1 MKNATPHSRRENLLS
16 LINRILPYVALMLI
30 LAQLLLV
37 LGSWIL
43 SAALPM
49 SGIRSMLSG
58 EGIRYFL
65 GHFADLMATPL
76 LVWLLLLAMAYGVG
90 LHSGICHATHSF
102 RSSRARLI
110 ALLFAAAYLTVV
122 LLMTVTPHAVLLS
135 ASGTLWPSPFSAS
148 LVPLTA
154 FGLAMVA
161 AVYGIV
167 AGTITSLADIYESFV
182 DGIRRAAVLLPI
194 CLLFVLIYESLC
206 FIIP

>member
-1 MKNATPHSRRENLLS
+1 MKRS
-16 LINRILPYVALMLI
+16 LPYIALT
-30 LAQLLLV
+30 LAVGELLLV
-37 LGSWIL
+37 MGSWIL

-58 EGIRYFL
+58 EGIRFFL
-65 GHFADLMATPL
+65 GHFADLLATPL
-76 LVWLLLLAMAYGVG
+76 LVWLLLLAMAYGVV
-90 LHSGICHATHSF
+90 LRSGVISGARSF

-110 ALLFAAAYLTVV
+110 ALLFAAAYLAVV
-122 LLMTVTPHAVLLS
+122 LLMALVPHAVLLS

-182 DGIRRAAVLLPI
+182 DGLRRAAALLPI
-194 CLLFVLIYESLC
+194 CILLVLICESLY

>member
-1 MKNATPHSRRENLLS
+1 MKRS
-16 LINRILPYVALMLI
+16 LPYIALT
-30 LAQLLLV
+30 LAVGELLLV
-37 LGSWIL
+37 MGSWIL

-58 EGIRYFL
+58 EGIRFFL
-65 GHFADLMATPL
+65 GHFADLLATPQ
-76 LVWLLLLAMAYGVG
+76 LVWLLLLAMAYGVV
-90 LHSGICHATHSF
+90 LRSGVISGARSF

-110 ALLFAAAYLTVV
+110 ALLFAAAYLAVV
-122 LLMTVTPHAVLLS
+122 LLMTLVPHAVLLS

-167 AGTITSLADIYESFV
+167 AGTITSLADIYESLV
-182 DGIRRAAVLLPI
+182 DGLRRAAALLPI
-194 CLLFVLIYESLC
+194 CLLLVLICESLR

>member
-1 MKNATPHSRRENLLS
+1 MKRS
-16 LINRILPYVALMLI
+16 LPYIALT
-30 LAQLLLV
+30 LAVGELLLV
-37 LGSWIL
+37 MGSWIL

-58 EGIRYFL
+58 EGIRFFL
-65 GHFADLMATPL
+65 GHFADLLATPL
-76 LVWLLLLAMAYGVG
+76 LVWLLLLAMAYGVV
-90 LHSGICHATHSF
+90 LRSGVISGARSF

-110 ALLFAAAYLTVV
+110 ALLFAAAYLAVV
-122 LLMTVTPHAVLLS
+122 LLMALVPHAVLLS

-182 DGIRRAAVLLPI
+182 DGLRRAAALLPI
-194 CLLFVLIYESLC
+194 CLLLVLICESLY

>member
-1 MKNATPHSRRENLLS
+1 MKRS
-16 LINRILPYVALMLI
+16 LPYIALT
-30 LAQLLLV
+30 LAVGELLLV
-37 LGSWIL
+37 MGSWIL

-58 EGIRYFL
+58 EGIRFFL
-65 GHFADLMATPL
+65 GHFADLLATPQ
-76 LVWLLLLAMAYGVG
+76 LVWLLLLAMAYGVV
-90 LHSGICHATHSF
+90 LRSGVISGARSF

-110 ALLFAAAYLTVV
+110 ALLFAAAYLAVV
-122 LLMTVTPHAVLLS
+122 LLMTLVPHAVLLS

-182 DGIRRAAVLLPI
+182 DGLRRAAALLPI
-194 CLLFVLIYESLC
+194 CILLVLICESLY

>member
-1 MKNATPHSRRENLLS
+1 MKRS
-16 LINRILPYVALMLI
+16 LPYIALT
-30 LAQLLLV
+30 LAVGELLLV
-37 LGSWIL
+37 MGSWIL

-58 EGIRYFL
+58 EGIRFFL
-65 GHFADLMATPL
+65 GHFADLLATPL
-76 LVWLLLLAMAYGVG
+76 LVWLLLLAMAYGVV
-90 LHSGICHATHSF
+90 LRSGVISGARSF

-110 ALLFAAAYLTVV
+110 ALLFAAAYLAVV
-122 LLMTVTPHAVLLS
+122 LLMALVPHAVLLS

-167 AGTITSLADIYESFV
+167 AGTITSLADIYESLV
-182 DGIRRAAVLLPI
+182 DGLRRAAALLPI
-194 CLLFVLIYESLC
+194 CLLLVLICESLR

>member
-1 MKNATPHSRRENLLS
+1 MKRS
-16 LINRILPYVALMLI
+16 LPYIALT
-30 LAQLLLV
+30 LAVGELLLV
-37 LGSWIL
+37 MGSWIL

-58 EGIRYFL
+58 EGIRFFL
-65 GHFADLMATPL
+65 GHFADLLATPL
-76 LVWLLLLAMAYGVG
+76 LVWLLLLAMAYGVV
-90 LHSGICHATHSF
+90 LRSGVISGPRSF

-110 ALLFAAAYLTVV
+110 ALLFAAAYLAVV
-122 LLMTVTPHAVLLS
+122 LLMALVPHAVLLS

-182 DGIRRAAVLLPI
+182 DGLRRAAALLPI
-194 CLLFVLIYESLC
+194 CILLVLICESLR

>member
-1 MKNATPHSRRENLLS
+1 MKRFLPH
-16 LINRILPYVALMLI
+16 IALTLV

-37 LGSWIL
+37 LGSWVL

-58 EGIRYFL
+58 EGIRFFL
-65 GHFADLMATPL
+65 GHFADLLATPL
-76 LVWLLLLAMAYGVG
+76 LVWLLLLAMAYGVV
-90 LHSGICHATHSF
+90 LRSGILGGARSF
-102 RSSRARLI
+102 RSRRARLI
-110 ALLFAAAYLTVV
+110 AFIFATAYVAVV
-122 LLMTVTPHAVLLS
+122 LLMALAPHAVLLS

-167 AGTITSLADIYESFV
+167 AGTITSLTDIYESFV
-182 DGIRRAAVLLPI
+182 DGLRRAAVLLPI
-194 CLLFVLIYESLC
+194 CLLLVLIYESLR

>member
-1 MKNATPHSRRENLLS
+1 MKRS
-16 LINRILPYVALMLI
+16 LPYIALT
-30 LAQLLLV
+30 LAVGELLLV

-58 EGIRYFL
+58 EGIRFFL
-65 GHFADLMATPL
+65 GHFADLLATPL
-76 LVWLLLLAMAYGVG
+76 LVWLLLLAMAYGVV
-90 LHSGICHATHSF
+90 LRSGIFNGSRSF
-102 RSSRARLI
+102 RTSRARLT
-110 ALLFAAAYLTVV
+110 ALLFAVAYLAVV
-122 LLMTVTPHAVLLS
+122 LLMTLVPHAVLLS

-148 LVPLTA
+148 LVPLIA

-167 AGTITSLADIYESFV
+167 AGTITSLADIYDSFV
-182 DGIRRAAVLLPI
+182 DGLRRAAALLPI
-194 CLLFVLIYESLC
+194 CLLLVLICESLY

>member
-1 MKNATPHSRRENLLS
+1 MKRS
-16 LINRILPYVALMLI
+16 LPYIALT
-30 LAQLLLV
+30 LAVGELLLV

-49 SGIRSMLSG
+49 SGIRSILSG
-58 EGIRYFL
+58 EGIRFFL
-65 GHFADLMATPL
+65 GHFADLLATPL
-76 LVWLLLLAMAYGVG
+76 LVWLLLLAMAYGVV
-90 LHSGICHATHSF
+90 LRSGVISGARSF

-110 ALLFAAAYLTVV
+110 ALLFAAAYLAVV
-122 LLMTVTPHAVLLS
+122 MLMALVPHAVLLS

-182 DGIRRAAVLLPI
+182 DGLRRAAALL
-194 CLLFVLIYESLC
+194 VLICESLR

>member
-1 MKNATPHSRRENLLS
+1 MKRS
-16 LINRILPYVALMLI
+16 LPYIALT
-30 LAQLLLV
+30 LAVGELLLV
-37 LGSWIL
+37 MGSWIL

-58 EGIRYFL
+58 EGIRFFL
-65 GHFADLMATPL
+65 GHFADLLATPL
-76 LVWLLLLAMAYGVG
+76 LVWLLLLAMAYGVV
-90 LHSGICHATHSF
+90 LRSGVISGVRSF

-110 ALLFAAAYLTVV
+110 ALLFAAAYLAVV
-122 LLMTVTPHAVLLS
+122 LLMALVPHAVLLS

-182 DGIRRAAVLLPI
+182 DGLRRAAALLPV
-194 CLLFVLIYESLC
+194 CLLLVLICESLR

>member
-1 MKNATPHSRRENLLS
+1 MKRFLPH
-16 LINRILPYVALMLI
+16 IALGLV

-37 LGSWIL
+37 LGSWVL

-58 EGIRYFL
+58 EGIRFFL
-65 GHFADLMATPL
+65 GHFADLLATPL
-76 LVWLLLLAMAYGVG
+76 LVWLLLLAMAYGIV
-90 LHSGICHATHSF
+90 LRSGILGGARSF
-102 RSSRARLI
+102 RSRRARLI
-110 ALLFAAAYLTVV
+110 ALLFAAAYVAVV
-122 LLMTVTPHAVLLS
+122 LLMALAPHAVLLS

-154 FGLAMVA
+154 FGLAMAA

-167 AGTITSLADIYESFV
+167 AGTITSLTDIYESFV
-182 DGIRRAAVLLPI
+182 DGLRRAAVLLPI
-194 CLLFVLIYESLC
+194 CLLLVLIYESLC

>member
-1 MKNATPHSRRENLLS
+1 MIRVKRFLPH
-16 LINRILPYVALMLI
+16 IALVLV

-37 LGSWIL
+37 LGSWVL

-58 EGIRYFL
+58 EGIRFFL
-65 GHFADLMATPL
+65 GHFADLLATPL
-76 LVWLLLLAMAYGVG
+76 LVWLLLLAMAYGVV
-90 LHSGICHATHSF
+90 LRSGILSGARAF
-102 RSSRARLI
+102 RSRRARLT
-110 ALLFAAAYLTVV
+110 ALLFAVAYVAVV
-122 LLMTVTPHAVLLS
+122 LMMAIAPHAVLLS

-154 FGLAMVA
+154 FGLAMAA

-167 AGTITSLADIYESFV
+167 AGTITSLTDIYESFV
-182 DGIRRAAVLLPI
+182 DGLRRAAALLPI
-194 CLLFVLIYESLC
+194 CLLLVLICESLR

>member
-1 MKNATPHSRRENLLS
+1 MKRS
-16 LINRILPYVALMLI
+16 LPYIALT
-30 LAQLLLV
+30 LAVGELLLV
-37 LGSWIL
+37 MGSWIL

-58 EGIRYFL
+58 EGIRFFL
-65 GHFADLMATPL
+65 GHFADLLATPL
-76 LVWLLLLAMAYGVG
+76 LVWLLLLAMAYGV
-90 LHSGICHATHSF
+90 LLRSGIISGARSF

-110 ALLFAAAYLTVV
+110 ALLFAATYLAVV
-122 LLMTVTPHAVLLS
+122 LLMALVPHAVLLS

-182 DGIRRAAVLLPI
+182 DGLRRAAALLPI
-194 CLLFVLIYESLC
+194 CLLLVLICESLR

>member
-1 MKNATPHSRRENLLS
+1 MKRS
-16 LINRILPYVALMLI
+16 LPYIALT
-30 LAQLLLV
+30 LAVGELLLV
-37 LGSWIL
+37 MGSWIL

-58 EGIRYFL
+58 EGIRFFL
-65 GHFADLMATPL
+65 GHFADLLATPQ
-76 LVWLLLLAMAYGVG
+76 LVWLLLLAMAYGVV
-90 LHSGICHATHSF
+90 LRSGVISGARSF

-110 ALLFAAAYLTVV
+110 ALLFAAAYLAVV
-122 LLMTVTPHAVLLS
+122 LLMALVPHAVLLS

-167 AGTITSLADIYESFV
+167 AGTITSLADIYESLV
-182 DGIRRAAVLLPI
+182 DGLRRAAALLPI
-194 CLLFVLIYESLC
+194 CLLLVLICESLR

>member
-1 MKNATPHSRRENLLS
+1 MKRS
-16 LINRILPYVALMLI
+16 LPYIALT
-30 LAQLLLV
+30 LAVGELLLV
-37 LGSWIL
+37 MGSWIL

-58 EGIRYFL
+58 EGIRFFL
-65 GHFADLMATPL
+65 GHFADLLATPL
-76 LVWLLLLAMAYGVG
+76 LVWLLLLAMAYGVV
-90 LHSGICHATHSF
+90 LRSGVISGARSF

-110 ALLFAAAYLTVV
+110 ALLFAAAYLAVV
-122 LLMTVTPHAVLLS
+122 LSMALVPHAVLLS

-182 DGIRRAAVLLPI
+182 DGLRRAAALLPI
-194 CLLFVLIYESLC
+194 CILLVLICESLY

>member
-1 MKNATPHSRRENLLS
+1 MKRS
-16 LINRILPYVALMLI
+16 LPYIALT
-30 LAQLLLV
+30 LAVGELLLV
-37 LGSWIL
+37 MGSWIL

-58 EGIRYFL
+58 EGIRFFL
-65 GHFADLMATPL
+65 GHFADLLATPL
-76 LVWLLLLAMAYGVG
+76 LVWLLLLAMAYGVV
-90 LHSGICHATHSF
+90 LRSGVISGARSF

-110 ALLFAAAYLTVV
+110 ALLFAAAYLAVV
-122 LLMTVTPHAVLLS
+122 LLMALVPHAVLLS

-182 DGIRRAAVLLPI
+182 DGLRRAAALLPI
-194 CLLFVLIYESLC
+194 CLLLVLICESLR
-206 FIIP
+206 FINP

>member
-1 MKNATPHSRRENLLS
+1 MKRS
-16 LINRILPYVALMLI
+16 LPYIALT
-30 LAQLLLV
+30 LAVGELLLV

-58 EGIRYFL
+58 EGIRFFL
-65 GHFADLMATPL
+65 GHFADLLATPL
-76 LVWLLLLAMAYGVG
+76 LVWLLLLAMAYGVV
-90 LHSGICHATHSF
+90 LRSGVISGARSF

-110 ALLFAAAYLTVV
+110 ALLFAVAYLAVV
-122 LLMTVTPHAVLLS
+122 LLMALVPHAVLLS

-182 DGIRRAAVLLPI
+182 DGLRRAAALLPI
-194 CLLFVLIYESLC
+194 CILLVLICESLY

>member
-1 MKNATPHSRRENLLS
+1 MMKRS
-16 LINRILPYVALMLI
+16 LPYIALT
-30 LAQLLLV
+30 LAVGELLLV

-58 EGIRYFL
+58 EGIRFFL
-65 GHFADLMATPL
+65 GHFADLLATPL
-76 LVWLLLLAMAYGVG
+76 LVWLLLLAMAYGVV
-90 LHSGICHATHSF
+90 LRSGIFNGSRSF
-102 RSSRARLI
+102 RTSRARLT
-110 ALLFAAAYLTVV
+110 ALLFAVAYLAVV
-122 LLMTVTPHAVLLS
+122 LLMTLVPHAVLLS

-148 LVPLTA
+148 LVPLIA

-167 AGTITSLADIYESFV
+167 AGTITSLADIYDSFV
-182 DGIRRAAVLLPI
+182 DGLRRAAALLPI
-194 CLLFVLIYESLC
+194 CLLLVLICESLY

>member
-1 MKNATPHSRRENLLS
+1 M
-16 LINRILPYVALMLI
+16 

-37 LGSWIL
+37 LGSWVL

-58 EGIRYFL
+58 EGIRFFL
-65 GHFADLMATPL
+65 GHFADLLATPL
-76 LVWLLLLAMAYGVG
+76 LVWLLLLAMAYGIV
-90 LHSGICHATHSF
+90 LRSGILSGARSF
-102 RSSRARLI
+102 RSRRARLI
-110 ALLFAAAYLTVV
+110 ALLFAAAYVAVV
-122 LLMTVTPHAVLLS
+122 LLMALAPHAVLLS

-154 FGLAMVA
+154 FGLAMAA

-167 AGTITSLADIYESFV
+167 AGTITSLTDIYESFV
-182 DGIRRAAVLLPI
+182 DGLRRAAVLLPI
-194 CLLFVLIYESLC
+194 CLLLVLIYESLC

>member
-1 MKNATPHSRRENLLS
+1 MKRS
-16 LINRILPYVALMLI
+16 LPYIALT
-30 LAQLLLV
+30 LAVGELLLV
-37 LGSWIL
+37 MGSWIL

-58 EGIRYFL
+58 EGIRFFL
-65 GHFADLMATPL
+65 GHFADLLATPL
-76 LVWLLLLAMAYGVG
+76 LVWLLLLAMAYGVV
-90 LHSGICHATHSF
+90 LRSGVISGPRSF

-110 ALLFAAAYLTVV
+110 ALLFAAAYLAVV
-122 LLMTVTPHAVLLS
+122 LLMALVPHAVLLS

-182 DGIRRAAVLLPI
+182 DGLRRAAALLPI
-194 CLLFVLIYESLC
+194 CLLLVLICESLR

>member
-1 MKNATPHSRRENLLS
+1 MKRS
-16 LINRILPYVALMLI
+16 LPYIALTLTVGE
-30 LAQLLLV
+30 LLLV

-58 EGIRYFL
+58 EGIRFFL
-65 GHFADLMATPL
+65 GHFADLLATPL
-76 LVWLLLLAMAYGVG
+76 LVWLLLLAMAYGVV
-90 LHSGICHATHSF
+90 LRSGVISGARSF

-110 ALLFAAAYLTVV
+110 ALLFAAAYLAVV
-122 LLMTVTPHAVLLS
+122 LLMALVPHAVLLS

-182 DGIRRAAVLLPI
+182 DGLRRAAALLPI
-194 CLLFVLIYESLC
+194 CILLVLICESLY

>member
-1 MKNATPHSRRENLLS
+1 MKRS
-16 LINRILPYVALMLI
+16 LPYIALT
-30 LAQLLLV
+30 LAVGELLLV

-58 EGIRYFL
+58 EGIRFFL
-65 GHFADLMATPL
+65 GHFADLLATPL
-76 LVWLLLLAMAYGVG
+76 LVWLLLLAMAYGVV
-90 LHSGICHATHSF
+90 LRSGVISAARSF

-110 ALLFAAAYLTVV
+110 ALLFAAAYLAVV
-122 LLMTVTPHAVLLS
+122 LLMALVPHAVLLS

-182 DGIRRAAVLLPI
+182 DGLRRAAALLPI
-194 CLLFVLIYESLC
+194 CILLVLICESLY

>member
-1 MKNATPHSRRENLLS
+1 MKRS
-16 LINRILPYVALMLI
+16 LPYIALT
-30 LAQLLLV
+30 LAVGELLLV
-37 LGSWIL
+37 MGSWIL

-58 EGIRYFL
+58 EGIRFFL
-65 GHFADLMATPL
+65 GHFADLLATPL
-76 LVWLLLLAMAYGVG
+76 LVWLLLLAMAYGVV
-90 LHSGICHATHSF
+90 LRSGVISGARSF

-110 ALLFAAAYLTVV
+110 ALLFAAAYLAVV
-122 LLMTVTPHAVLLS
+122 LLMTLVPHAVLLS

-167 AGTITSLADIYESFV
+167 AGTITSLADIYESLV
-182 DGIRRAAVLLPI
+182 DGLRRAAALLPI
-194 CLLFVLIYESLC
+194 CLLLVLICESLR

>member
-1 MKNATPHSRRENLLS
+1 MKRS
-16 LINRILPYVALMLI
+16 LPYIVLT
-30 LAQLLLV
+30 LAVGELLLV

-58 EGIRYFL
+58 EGIRFFL
-65 GHFADLMATPL
+65 GHFADLLATPL
-76 LVWLLLLAMAYGVG
+76 LVWLLLLAMAYGVV
-90 LHSGICHATHSF
+90 LRSGIFNGSRSF
-102 RSSRARLI
+102 RTSRARLT
-110 ALLFAAAYLTVV
+110 ALLFAVAYLAVV
-122 LLMTVTPHAVLLS
+122 LLMTLVPHAVLLS

-148 LVPLTA
+148 LVPLIA

-167 AGTITSLADIYESFV
+167 AGTITSLTDIYESFV
-182 DGIRRAAVLLPI
+182 DGLRRAAVLLPI
-194 CLLFVLIYESLC
+194 CLLLVLIYESLC

>member
-1 MKNATPHSRRENLLS
+1 MKRS
-16 LINRILPYVALMLI
+16 LPYIALT
-30 LAQLLLV
+30 LAVGELLLV

-58 EGIRYFL
+58 EGIRFFL
-65 GHFADLMATPL
+65 GHFADLLATPL
-76 LVWLLLLAMAYGVG
+76 LVWLLLLAMAYGVV
-90 LHSGICHATHSF
+90 LRSGVISGARSF

-110 ALLFAAAYLTVV
+110 ALLFAAAYLAVV
-122 LLMTVTPHAVLLS
+122 LLMALVPHAVLLS

-182 DGIRRAAVLLPI
+182 DGLRRAAALLPI
-194 CLLFVLIYESLC
+194 CILLVLICESLY

>member
-1 MKNATPHSRRENLLS
+1 MKRS
-16 LINRILPYVALMLI
+16 LPYIALT
-30 LAQLLLV
+30 LAVGELLLV

-58 EGIRYFL
+58 EGIRFFL
-65 GHFADLMATPL
+65 GHFADLLATPL
-76 LVWLLLLAMAYGVG
+76 LVWLLLLAMAYGVV
-90 LHSGICHATHSF
+90 LRSGIFSGSRSF
-102 RSSRARLI
+102 RTSRARLI
-110 ALLFAAAYLTVV
+110 ALLFAMAYLAVV
-122 LLMTVTPHAVLLS
+122 LLMTLVPHAVLLS

-148 LVPLTA
+148 LVPLIA

-167 AGTITSLADIYESFV
+167 AGTITSLADIYDSFV
-182 DGIRRAAVLLPI
+182 DGLRRAAALLPI
-194 CLLFVLIYESLC
+194 CLLLVLICESLY

>member
-1 MKNATPHSRRENLLS
+1 MMKRS
-16 LINRILPYVALMLI
+16 LPYIALT
-30 LAQLLLV
+30 LAVGELLLV

-58 EGIRYFL
+58 EGIRFFL
-65 GHFADLMATPL
+65 GHFADLLATPL
-76 LVWLLLLAMAYGVG
+76 LVWLLLLAMAYGVV
-90 LHSGICHATHSF
+90 LRSGVISGARSF

-110 ALLFAAAYLTVV
+110 ALLFAAAYLAVV
-122 LLMTVTPHAVLLS
+122 LLMTLVPHAVLLS

-182 DGIRRAAVLLPI
+182 DGLRRAAALLPI
-194 CLLFVLIYESLC
+194 CILLVLICESLY

>member
-1 MKNATPHSRRENLLS
+1 MKRL
-16 LINRILPYVALMLI
+16 LPYIALT
-30 LAQLLLV
+30 LAVGELLLV
-37 LGSWIL
+37 MGSWIL

-58 EGIRYFL
+58 EGVRFFL
-65 GHFADLMATPL
+65 GHFADLLATPL
-76 LVWLLLLAMAYGVG
+76 LVWLLLLAMAYGVV
-90 LHSGICHATHSF
+90 LRSGVISGARSF

-110 ALLFAAAYLTVV
+110 ALLFAAAYLAVV
-122 LLMTVTPHAVLLS
+122 LLMALVPHAVLLS

-182 DGIRRAAVLLPI
+182 DGLRRAAALLPI

>member
-1 MKNATPHSRRENLLS
+1 MKRS
-16 LINRILPYVALMLI
+16 LPYIALT
-30 LAQLLLV
+30 LAVGELLLV
-37 LGSWIL
+37 MGSWIL

-58 EGIRYFL
+58 EGIRFFL
-65 GHFADLMATPL
+65 GHFADLLATPQ
-76 LVWLLLLAMAYGVG
+76 LVWLLLLAMAYGVV
-90 LHSGICHATHSF
+90 LRSGVISGARSF

-110 ALLFAAAYLTVV
+110 ALLFAAAYLAVV
-122 LLMTVTPHAVLLS
+122 LLMALVPHAVLLS

-182 DGIRRAAVLLPI
+182 DGLRRAAALLPI
-194 CLLFVLIYESLC
+194 CLLLVLICESLY

>member
-1 MKNATPHSRRENLLS
+1 MKRS
-16 LINRILPYVALMLI
+16 LPYIALT
-30 LAQLLLV
+30 LAVGELLLV

-58 EGIRYFL
+58 EGIRFFL
-65 GHFADLMATPL
+65 GHFADLLATPL
-76 LVWLLLLAMAYGVG
+76 LVWLLLLAMAYGVV
-90 LHSGICHATHSF
+90 LRSGVISGARSF

-110 ALLFAAAYLTVV
+110 ALLFAAAYLAVV
-122 LLMTVTPHAVLLS
+122 LLMALVPHAVLLS

>member
-1 MKNATPHSRRENLLS
+1 MKRS
-16 LINRILPYVALMLI
+16 LPYIALT
-30 LAQLLLV
+30 LAVGELLLV

-49 SGIRSMLSG
+49 SGIRSILSG
-58 EGIRYFL
+58 EGIRFFL
-65 GHFADLMATPL
+65 GHFADLLATPL
-76 LVWLLLLAMAYGVG
+76 LVWLLLLAMAYGVV
-90 LHSGICHATHSF
+90 LRSGVISGARSF

-110 ALLFAAAYLTVV
+110 ALLFAAAYLAVV
-122 LLMTVTPHAVLLS
+122 MLMALVPHAVLLS

-182 DGIRRAAVLLPI
+182 DGLRRAAALLPI
-194 CLLFVLIYESLC
+194 CLLLVLICESLR

>member
-1 MKNATPHSRRENLLS
+1 MKRS
-16 LINRILPYVALMLI
+16 LPYIALT
-30 LAQLLLV
+30 LAVGELLLV
-37 LGSWIL
+37 MGSWIL

-58 EGIRYFL
+58 EGIRFFL
-65 GHFADLMATPL
+65 GHFADLLATPL
-76 LVWLLLLAMAYGVG
+76 LVWLLLLAMAYGVV
-90 LHSGICHATHSF
+90 LRSGVISGARSF

-110 ALLFAAAYLTVV
+110 ALLFAAAYLAVV
-122 LLMTVTPHAVLLS
+122 LLMALVPHAVLLS

-167 AGTITSLADIYESFV
+167 AGTITSLTDIYESFV
-182 DGIRRAAVLLPI
+182 DGLRRAAALLPI
-194 CLLFVLIYESLC
+194 CILLVLICESLY

>member
-1 MKNATPHSRRENLLS
+1 MKRS
-16 LINRILPYVALMLI
+16 LPYIALT
-30 LAQLLLV
+30 LAVGELLLV

-58 EGIRYFL
+58 EGIRFFL
-65 GHFADLMATPL
+65 GHFADLLAKPL
-76 LVWLLLLAMAYGVG
+76 LVWLLLLAMAYGVV
-90 LHSGICHATHSF
+90 LRSGVISGARSF

-110 ALLFAAAYLTVV
+110 ALLFAAAYLAVV
-122 LLMTVTPHAVLLS
+122 LSMALVPHAVLLS

-182 DGIRRAAVLLPI
+182 DGLRRAAALLPI
-194 CLLFVLIYESLC
+194 CILLVLICESLY

>member
-1 MKNATPHSRRENLLS
+1 MKRS
-16 LINRILPYVALMLI
+16 LPYIALT
-30 LAQLLLV
+30 LAVGELLLV

-58 EGIRYFL
+58 EGIRFFL
-65 GHFADLMATPL
+65 GHFADLLATPL
-76 LVWLLLLAMAYGVG
+76 LVWLLLLAMAYGVV
-90 LHSGICHATHSF
+90 LCSGIFSGTRSF
-102 RSSRARLI
+102 RTSRARLI
-110 ALLFAAAYLTVV
+110 ALLFAVAYLAVV
-122 LLMTVTPHAVLLS
+122 LLMTLVPHAVLLS

-148 LVPLTA
+148 LVPLIA

-182 DGIRRAAVLLPI
+182 DGLRRAAALLPI
-194 CLLFVLIYESLC
+194 CLLLVLICESLY

>member
-1 MKNATPHSRRENLLS
+1 MKR
-16 LINRILPYVALMLI
+16 LIPYIALA
-30 LAQLLLV
+30 LAAGELLLV

-58 EGIRYFL
+58 EGIRFFL
-65 GHFADLMATPL
+65 GHFADLLATPV
-76 LVWLLLLAMAYGVG
+76 LVWVLLLAMTYGVV
-90 LHSGICHATHSF
+90 LRSGILSGRRSF
-102 RSSRARLI
+102 RSSRARLT
-110 ALLFAAAYLTVV
+110 ASLFAAAYLAVV
-122 LLMTVTPHAVLLS
+122 LLMTLVPHAVLLS

-148 LVPLTA
+148 LVPLIA

-167 AGTITSLADIYESFV
+167 AGTITSLADIYDSFV
-182 DGIRRAAVLLPI
+182 DGLRRAAALLPI
-194 CLLFVLIYESLC
+194 CLLLVLICESLY

>member
-1 MKNATPHSRRENLLS
+1 MKRS
-16 LINRILPYVALMLI
+16 LPYIALT
-30 LAQLLLV
+30 LAVGELLLV

-58 EGIRYFL
+58 EGIRFFL
-65 GHFADLMATPL
+65 GHFADLLATPL
-76 LVWLLLLAMAYGVG
+76 LVWLLLLAMAYGVV
-90 LHSGICHATHSF
+90 LRSGVINGARSF

-110 ALLFAAAYLTVV
+110 ALLFAAAYLAVV
-122 LLMTVTPHAVLLS
+122 LLMALVPHAVLLS

-182 DGIRRAAVLLPI
+182 DGLRRAAALLPI
-194 CLLFVLIYESLC
+194 CILLVLICESLY

>member
-1 MKNATPHSRRENLLS
+1 MKRS
-16 LINRILPYVALMLI
+16 LPYIALT
-30 LAQLLLV
+30 LAVGELLLV

-58 EGIRYFL
+58 EGIRFFL
-65 GHFADLMATPL
+65 GHFADLLATPL
-76 LVWLLLLAMAYGVG
+76 LVWLLLLAMAYGVV
-90 LHSGICHATHSF
+90 LRSGVISGARSF

-110 ALLFAAAYLTVV
+110 ALLFAAAYLAVV
-122 LLMTVTPHAVLLS
+122 LSMALVPHAVLLS

-182 DGIRRAAVLLPI
+182 DGLRRAAALLPV
-194 CLLFVLIYESLC
+194 CLLLVLICESLY

>member
-1 MKNATPHSRRENLLS
+1 MKRS
-16 LINRILPYVALMLI
+16 LPYIALT
-30 LAQLLLV
+30 LAVGELLLV
-37 LGSWIL
+37 MGSWIL

-58 EGIRYFL
+58 EGIRFFL
-65 GHFADLMATPL
+65 GHFADLLATPL
-76 LVWLLLLAMAYGVG
+76 LVWLLLLAMAYGVV
-90 LHSGICHATHSF
+90 LRSGVISGARSF

-110 ALLFAAAYLTVV
+110 ALLFAAAYLAVV
-122 LLMTVTPHAVLLS
+122 LLMALVPHAVLLS

-182 DGIRRAAVLLPI
+182 DGLRRAAALLPV
-194 CLLFVLIYESLC
+194 CLLLVLICESLR

>member
-1 MKNATPHSRRENLLS
+1 MKRS
-16 LINRILPYVALMLI
+16 LPYIALT
-30 LAQLLLV
+30 LAVGELLLV

-58 EGIRYFL
+58 EGIRFFL
-65 GHFADLMATPL
+65 GHFADLLATPL
-76 LVWLLLLAMAYGVG
+76 LVWLLLLAMAYGVV
-90 LHSGICHATHSF
+90 LRSGVISGARSF

-110 ALLFAAAYLTVV
+110 ALLFAAAYLAVV
-122 LLMTVTPHAVLLS
+122 LSMALVPHAVLLS

-182 DGIRRAAVLLPI
+182 DGLRRAAALLPI
-194 CLLFVLIYESLC
+194 CILLVLICESLY